1 MCLAIYAKKSGISRE
16 QLETDAF
23 NLVDELDG
31 LTKEETNHF
40 TREDVIQALEMF
52 NDNYITYP
60 IDSITQRTAIPIQ
73 KNKRNFRK
81 QELHLQRARAVQN
94 IDYPN
99 GEWRNKE
106 GRPTK
111 QAIIEQW
118 QQSHPTGTKADCIR
132 ETGADRKTVSKY
144 WKPTGQQ

>member
-1 MCLAIYAKKSGISRE
+1 
-16 QLETDAF
+16 
-23 NLVDELDG
+23 
-31 LTKEETNHF
+31 
-40 TREDVIQALEMF
+40 MF

-144 WKPTGQQ
+144 WKATGQQ